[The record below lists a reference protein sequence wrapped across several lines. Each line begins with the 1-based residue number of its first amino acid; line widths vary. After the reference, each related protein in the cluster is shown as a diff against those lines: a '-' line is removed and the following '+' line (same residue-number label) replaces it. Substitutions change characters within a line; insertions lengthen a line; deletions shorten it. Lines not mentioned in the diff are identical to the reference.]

1 LLNEIRG
8 ELKSSELIFINGYFA
23 ENNEVKSTL
32 IKLAVEK
39 QFDSITHLS
48 FGPEYLI
55 KLNPNMIMT
64 FLKHLSDRIYKEI
77 ALEKILNI
85 CPGLINCWLML
96 GNIQNIKKAHKSLEK
111 VLELDPT
118 NSEAHLMI
126 ANLLI
131 KQVNYFFL
139 LLLLLLY
146 LCLCVSVLVYI
157 LIPTNIKNKLLN
169 YYIFFS

>member
-1 LLNEIRG
+1 MLNEIRG
-8 ELKSSELIFINGYFA
+8 ELKSSELLFINGYFA

-32 IKLAVEK
+32 IKSAVEK

-48 FGPEYLI
+48 FGPEYLT
-55 KLNPNMIMT
+55 KFNPNMIMT
-64 FLKHLSDRIYKEI
+64 FLKHLSDRIYKES

-131 KQVNYFFL
+131 KQVHFFFFAVIPVIFV
-139 LLLLLLY
+139 
-146 LCLCVSVLVYI
+146 CVSVY
-157 LIPTNIKNKLLN
+157 LIPTNIKNKLFN

>member
-1 LLNEIRG
+1 
-8 ELKSSELIFINGYFA
+8 
-23 ENNEVKSTL
+23 VKSTL

-55 KLNPNMIMT
+55 KLNPNMIIT

-77 ALEKILNI
+77 VLEKILNI
-85 CPGLINCWLML
+85 CPGLIDCWLML

-118 NSEAHLMI
+118 NSEAHLMV

-131 KQVNYFFL
+131 NQVLF
-139 LLLLLLY
+139 
-146 LCLCVSVLVYI
+146 LCVIIINLY
-157 LIPTNIKNKLLN
+157 
-169 YYIFFS
+169 F